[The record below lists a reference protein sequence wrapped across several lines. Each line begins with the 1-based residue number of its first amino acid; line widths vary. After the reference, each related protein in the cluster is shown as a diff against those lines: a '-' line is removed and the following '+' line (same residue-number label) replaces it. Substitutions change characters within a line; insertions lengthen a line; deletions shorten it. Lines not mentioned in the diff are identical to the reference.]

1 MLVVSTVFCFINA
14 KFLLFLFQKRL
25 FSINAVKQMNFKKY
39 KNLGH
44 KRMLDIKYIAEN
56 PDVIKDGLAKKGYS
70 KDVIV
75 VDALIALYKDI
86 NKLKTSSQS
95 LSEEKN
101 KLSNSIKSASAE
113 ERPAIIAKSKAL
125 GEELKVEQ
133 EKLAAEQAKFD
144 DIMLRMPNMPSAE
157 SPVGPDDSANVVR
170 RKVGELPHF
179 DFTPRDHVELME
191 LNDWSEMER
200 IAKVSG
206 SRTYAIKNDLAQLE
220 LAIHMMVLDKLRS
233 HGFTVIT
240 VPSIS
245 KEKPLYGQG
254 YLPFSRDEIYYMP
267 ADDIYL
273 SGTAELILNS
283 LRADEILSENELPIL
298 YAGFSPCFRREAG
311 AAGKDTRGLVRVHQ
325 FMKTEQ
331 FVICKND
338 IAESE
343 KWHQKLLA
351 ISEEVLQDLE
361 LPYQVLEVC
370 TGDMGAPKYRQYD
383 LEAWVPSQNC
393 YRETHSCSNITE
405 WQARRTNLRYRDNA
419 DGKVKYVHTLNN
431 TGIATPRA
439 LVPFIENHQNADGTV
454 NIPVKLRPYLGG
466 KAKIGK
472 NA

>member
-1 MLVVSTVFCFINA
+1 
-14 KFLLFLFQKRL
+14 
-25 FSINAVKQMNFKKY
+25 
-39 KNLGH
+39 
-44 KRMLDIKYIAEN
+44 MLDIKFIVENTDWVKQALSKKGFAAEN
-56 PDVIKDGLAKKGYS
+56 
-70 KDVIV
+70 
-75 VDALIALYKDI
+75 VDSLISTYLSM
-86 NKLKTSSQS
+86 NKLKTSSQA
-95 LSEEKN
+95 LAEEKN

-113 ERPAIIAKSKAL
+113 DRPAIIAKSKEI
-125 GEELKVEQ
+125 GEEFKRQQEELAKIEAEFELQMLK
-133 EKLAAEQAKFD
+133 
-144 DIMLRMPNMPSAE
+144 MPNYPSEDCPVAADE
-157 SPVGPDDSANVVR
+157 SGNVVIR
-170 RKVGELPHF
+170 RVGEPRKF

-191 LNDWSEMER
+191 LNDWAEMER

-206 SRTYAIKNDLAQLE
+206 SRTYAIKNDLAKLE
-220 LAIHMMVLDKLRS
+220 LAMHMLVLDKLRA
-233 HGFTVIT
+233 HGFSVIT

-283 LRADEILSENELPIL
+283 LRADEILQENELPIL

-331 FVICKND
+331 FVICKD
-338 IAESE
+338 DVAESD
-343 KWHQKLLA
+343 KWHKKLLA

-361 LPYQVLEVC
+361 LPYQVLDIC
-370 TGDMGAPKYRQYD
+370 TGDMGAPKFRQYD

-393 YRETHSCSNITE
+393 YRETHSCSNITD
-405 WQARRTNLRYRDNA
+405 WQARRTNLRYRANA
-419 DGKVKYVHTLNN
+419 DGKVRYVHTLNN

-454 NIPVKLRPYLGG
+454 NIPAKLQPYMGG
-466 KAKIGK
+466 KTVIGK
-472 NA
+472 

>member
-1 MLVVSTVFCFINA
+1 MF
-14 KFLLFLFQKRL
+14 
-25 FSINAVKQMNFKKY
+25 
-39 KNLGH
+39 
-44 KRMLDIKYIAEN
+44 DIKFIIEN
-56 PDVIKDGLAKKGYS
+56 TDLVKEGIAKKGYT
-70 KDVIV
+70 KEDLDI
-75 VDALIALYKDI
+75 DALIALYKDI
-86 NKLKTSSQS
+86 NKLKTSSQA
-95 LSEEKN
+95 LAEEKN
-101 KLSNSIKSASAE
+101 KLSNSIKSAAPE
-113 ERPAIIAKSKAL
+113 DRAAIIAKSKSI
-125 GEELKVEQ
+125 GEEFKSEQ
-133 EKLAAEQAKFD
+133 EKLATEQEKFNLM
-144 DIMLRMPNMPSAE
+144 MLKMPNLPSPE
-157 SPVGPDDSANVVR
+157 SPVGPDDSGNVVR
-170 RKVGELPHF
+170 RRVGELPHF
-179 DFTPRDHVELME
+179 DFTPRDHIELME

-206 SRTYAIKNDLAQLE
+206 SRTYAIKNDLAKLE
-220 LAIHMMVLDKLRS
+220 LAMHMMVLDKLRNN
-233 HGFTVIT
+233 GFTVIT

-254 YLPFSRDEIYYMP
+254 YLPFSRDEVYYLQQ
-267 ADDIYL
+267 DDIYL

-283 LRADEILSENELPIL
+283 LRADEILQENELPVL

-338 IAESE
+338 IKESE
-343 KWHQKLLA
+343 KWHQKLLQ
-351 ISEEVLQDLE
+351 ISEEILQDLE

-419 DGKVKYVHTLNN
+419 DGKVKFVHTLNN

-439 LVPFIENHQNADGTV
+439 LVPFIENHQNADGSV
-454 NIPVKLRPYLGG
+454 NIPKKLQPYMGG
-466 KAKIGK
+466 KKVIGK
-472 NA
+472 NCK

>member
-1 MLVVSTVFCFINA
+1 
-14 KFLLFLFQKRL
+14 
-25 FSINAVKQMNFKKY
+25 
-39 KNLGH
+39 
-44 KRMLDIKYIAEN
+44 MLDIKFIVDNADMVKEG
-56 PDVIKDGLAKKGYS
+56 IAKKGYT
-70 KDVIV
+70 KDDLDI
-75 VDALIALYKDI
+75 DELIALYKDI
-86 NKLKTSSQS
+86 NKLKTSSQA
-95 LSEEKN
+95 LAEEKN
-101 KLSNSIKSASAE
+101 KLSNSIKSASNE

-125 GEELKVEQ
+125 GEELKAEQ
-133 EKLAAEQAKFD
+133 EKLSIEQEKFNL
-144 DIMLRMPNMPSAE
+144 IMLKMPNLPSPE
-157 SPVGPDDSANVVR
+157 SPVGPDDSANVVH
-170 RKVGELPHF
+170 RKVGKIPHF
-179 DFTPRDHVELME
+179 DFPIRDHVELME
-191 LNDWSEMER
+191 LNDWAEMER

-206 SRTYAIKNDLAQLE
+206 SRTYAIKNDLAKLE
-220 LAIHMMVLDKLRS
+220 LAMHMMVLDKLRDN
-233 HGFTVIT
+233 GFTVIT

-254 YLPFSRDEIYYMP
+254 YLPFSRDEVYYLQQ
-267 ADDIYL
+267 DDIYL

-283 LRADEILSENELPIL
+283 LRADEILQENELPIL

-338 IAESE
+338 INESE
-343 KWHQKLLA
+343 KWHKKLLQ

-419 DGKVKYVHTLNN
+419 DGKVKFAHTLNN

-439 LVPFIENHQNADGTV
+439 LVPFMENHQNADGTV
-454 NIPVKLRPYLGG
+454 NIPPKLQPYMGG
-466 KAKIGK
+466 KKIIGK
-472 NA
+472 NCK

>member
-1 MLVVSTVFCFINA
+1 MF
-14 KFLLFLFQKRL
+14 
-25 FSINAVKQMNFKKY
+25 
-39 KNLGH
+39 
-44 KRMLDIKYIAEN
+44 DIKYIMEN
-56 PDVIKDGLAKKGYS
+56 PAEIKEGLAKKGYTQQ
-70 KDVIV
+70 DIDI
-75 VDALIALYKDI
+75 DALIALYKDI
-86 NKLKTSSQS
+86 AKLKTSSQA

-113 ERPAIIAKSKAL
+113 ERPNIIAKSKSI
-125 GEELKVEQ
+125 GEKLKVEL
-133 EKLAAEQAKFD
+133 EKLDAEQKKYD
-144 DIMLRMPNMPSAE
+144 EIMWRMPNMPSADC
-157 SPVGPDDSANVVR
+157 PVGPDESGNKVI
-170 RKVGELPHF
+170 RKVGEIPHF
-179 DFTPRDHVELME
+179 NFKPRDHVELME
-191 LNDWSEMER
+191 INDWSELER
-200 IAKVSG
+200 ITKVSG

-220 LAIHMMVLDKLRS
+220 LALHMMVLDKLRA

-240 VPSIS
+240 VPALS

-283 LRADEILSENELPIL
+283 LRADEIIPENELPIL

-338 IAESE
+338 IRESE
-343 KWHQKLLA
+343 KWHQTLLK

-361 LPYQVLEVC
+361 LPYQVLDIC

-419 DGKVKYVHTLNN
+419 DGKVKFVHTLNN

-439 LVPFIENHQNADGTV
+439 LAPFIECHQNEDGSV
-454 NIPVKLRPYLGG
+454 NIPSKLRPYLGG
-466 KAKIGK
+466 KTKIGK
-472 NA
+472 NVK

>member
-1 MLVVSTVFCFINA
+1 MF
-14 KFLLFLFQKRL
+14 
-25 FSINAVKQMNFKKY
+25 
-39 KNLGH
+39 
-44 KRMLDIKYIAEN
+44 DIKYIMEN
-56 PDVIKDGLAKKGYS
+56 PEAIKEGMAKKGYTQ
-70 KDVIV
+70 KDID

-86 NKLKTSSQS
+86 AKLKTSSQA

-113 ERPAIIAKSKAL
+113 ERPNIIAKSKAI
-125 GEELKVEQ
+125 GEELKVELD
-133 EKLAAEQAKFD
+133 KLDVEQKKYD
-144 DIMLRMPNMPSAE
+144 EIMWRMPNMPSPDC
-157 SPVGPDDSANVVR
+157 PVGPDESGNKVI
-170 RKVGELPHF
+170 RKVGEIPHF
-179 DFTPRDHVELME
+179 NFKPRDHVELME
-191 LNDWSEMER
+191 LNDWSELER
-200 IAKVSG
+200 ITKVSG

-220 LAIHMMVLDKLRS
+220 LAMHMMVLDKLRA

-240 VPSIS
+240 VPALS

-267 ADDIYL
+267 ADDLYL

-283 LRADEILSENELPIL
+283 LRADEIIPENELPIL

-338 IAESE
+338 IKESE
-343 KWHQKLLA
+343 KWHQTLLK

-361 LPYQVLEVC
+361 QPYQVLDIC

-419 DGKVKYVHTLNN
+419 DGKVKFVHTLNN

-439 LVPFIENHQNADGTV
+439 LVPFIECHQNEDGTV
-454 NIPVKLRPYLGG
+454 NIPAKLQPYLGG
-466 KAKIGK
+466 KTKIGK

>member
-1 MLVVSTVFCFINA
+1 
-14 KFLLFLFQKRL
+14 
-25 FSINAVKQMNFKKY
+25 
-39 KNLGH
+39 
-44 KRMLDIKYIAEN
+44 MLDIKYIIEN
-56 PDVIKDGLAKKGYS
+56 KELVQEGLNKKGYANIIS
-70 KDVIV
+70 LD
-75 VDALIALYKDI
+75 DLISLHSSI
-86 NKLKTSSQS
+86 TKLKTSSQAKA
-95 LSEEKN
+95 EEKN

-113 ERPAIIAKSKAL
+113 ERPAIIAKSKEL
-125 GEELKVEQ
+125 GEALKQELE
-133 EKLAAEQAKFD
+133 ELDAEQKKFD
-144 DIMLRMPNMPSAE
+144 EIMLRMPNMPSPDC
-157 SPVGPDDSANVVR
+157 PVGPDESGNVVI
-170 RKVGELPHF
+170 RKVGEIPQF
-179 DFTPRDHVELME
+179 GFKPRDHVELME
-191 LNDWSEMER
+191 FNDWGEMER

-220 LAIHMMVLDKLRS
+220 LAMHMMVLDKLRA

-267 ADDIYL
+267 ADDVYL

-283 LRADEILSENELPIL
+283 LRADEIINEAELPIL

-338 IAESE
+338 INESE
-343 KWHQKLLA
+343 KWHQTLLK

-361 LPYQVLEVC
+361 LPYQVLDIC

-439 LVPFIENHQNADGTV
+439 LVPFIECHQNEDGSV
-454 NIPVKLRPYLGG
+454 NIPQKLRPYLGG
-466 KAKIGK
+466 KTKIGK
-472 NA
+472 NV

>member
-1 MLVVSTVFCFINA
+1 
-14 KFLLFLFQKRL
+14 
-25 FSINAVKQMNFKKY
+25 
-39 KNLGH
+39 
-44 KRMLDIKYIAEN
+44 MLDIKYIIEN
-56 PDVIKDGLAKKGYS
+56 KPLIQEGLDKKGYGKIIS
-70 KDVIV
+70 LDELEK
-75 VDALIALYKDI
+75 LYLEM
-86 NKLKTSSQS
+86 NKLKTSSQAK
-95 LSEEKN
+95 SEGKN
-101 KLSNSIKSASAE
+101 KLSNAIKSASAE
-113 ERPAIIAKSKAL
+113 ERPAIIAKSKEI
-125 GEELKVEQ
+125 GEELKKELEELDAV
-133 EKLAAEQAKFD
+133 KAKFD
-144 DIMLRMPNMPSAE
+144 EIMLRMPNMPSPQ

-170 RKVGELPHF
+170 RKVGEPRKF
-179 DFTPRDHVELME
+179 EFTPRDHVELME

-206 SRTYAIKNDLAQLE
+206 ARTYAIKNELAKLE
-220 LAIHMMVLDKLRS
+220 LAIHMMVLDKLAA
-233 HGFTVIT
+233 HGFTTIT

-283 LRADEILSENELPIL
+283 LRADEILNENELPIL

-311 AAGKDTRGLVRVHQ
+311 AAGKDTRGLTRVHQ

-338 IAESE
+338 INESE

-383 LEAWVPSQNC
+383 LEAWVPTQDC

-419 DGKVKYVHTLNN
+419 DGKVKFVHTLNN
-431 TGIATPRA
+431 TGVATPRV
-439 LVPFIENHQNADGTV
+439 LVPLLENHQNADGTV
-454 NIPVKLRPYLGG
+454 NIPAKLQPYMGG
-466 KAKIGK
+466 KTVIGK
-472 NA
+472 GKAA

>member
-1 MLVVSTVFCFINA
+1 
-14 KFLLFLFQKRL
+14 
-25 FSINAVKQMNFKKY
+25 
-39 KNLGH
+39 
-44 KRMLDIKYIAEN
+44 MLDIKFIVEN
-56 PDVIKDGLAKKGYS
+56 QKEVEDGLAKKGCT
-70 KDVIV
+70 INIEE
-75 VDALIALYKDI
+75 LIALYKDI

-101 KLSNSIKSASAE
+101 RLSNSIKSASAE

-125 GEELKVEQ
+125 GEELKVQQDE
-133 EKLAAEQAKFD
+133 LAVEQAKFD
-144 DIMLRMPNMPSAE
+144 EIMWRMPNLPSND
-157 SPVGPDDSANVVR
+157 SPLGPDDSANVVR
-170 RKVGELPHF
+170 RKVGTPRNF

-200 IAKVSG
+200 IAKVCG
-206 SRTYAIKNDLAQLE
+206 SRTYAIKNDLARLE
-220 LAIHMMVLDKLRS
+220 LAIHMMVLDKLRAN
-233 HGFTVIT
+233 GFNVIT

-254 YLPFSRDEIYYMP
+254 YLPFARDEIYYMP

-283 LRADEILSENELPIL
+283 LRADEILQENELPIL

-311 AAGKDTRGLVRVHQ
+311 AAGKDTRGLTRVHQ

-338 IAESE
+338 INESE

-351 ISEEVLQDLE
+351 LSEEVLQDLE

-383 LEAWVPSQNC
+383 LEAWVPTQNC
-393 YRETHSCSNITE
+393 YRETHSCSNVTD

-439 LVPFIENHQNADGTV
+439 LVPFLENHQNADGSV
-454 NIPVKLRPYLGG
+454 NIPVKLQPYMGG
-466 KAKIGK
+466 KTKIGK
-472 NA
+472 DC

>member
-1 MLVVSTVFCFINA
+1 
-14 KFLLFLFQKRL
+14 
-25 FSINAVKQMNFKKY
+25 
-39 KNLGH
+39 
-44 KRMLDIKYIAEN
+44 MLDIKFIIEN
-56 PDVIKDGLAKKGYS
+56 TDLVKEGIAKKGYT
-70 KDVIV
+70 KEDLDI
-75 VDALIALYKDI
+75 DALIALYKDI
-86 NKLKTSSQS
+86 NKLKTSSQA
-95 LSEEKN
+95 LAEEKN
-101 KLSNSIKSASAE
+101 KLSNSIKSAAPE
-113 ERPAIIAKSKAL
+113 DRAAIIAKSKSI
-125 GEELKVEQ
+125 GEEFKSEQ
-133 EKLAAEQAKFD
+133 EKLATEQEKFNLM
-144 DIMLRMPNMPSAE
+144 MLKMPNLPSTE
-157 SPVGPDDSANVVR
+157 SPVGPDDSGNVVR
-170 RKVGELPHF
+170 RRVGELPHF
-179 DFTPRDHVELME
+179 DFTPRDHIELME

-206 SRTYAIKNDLAQLE
+206 SRTYAIKNDLAKLE
-220 LAIHMMVLDKLRS
+220 LAMHMMVLDKLRNN
-233 HGFTVIT
+233 GFTVIT

-254 YLPFSRDEIYYMP
+254 YLPFSRDEVYYLQQ
-267 ADDIYL
+267 DDIYL

-283 LRADEILSENELPIL
+283 LRADEILQENELPVL

-338 IAESE
+338 IKESE
-343 KWHQKLLA
+343 KWHQKLLQ
-351 ISEEVLQDLE
+351 ISEEILQDLE

-419 DGKVKYVHTLNN
+419 DGKVKFVHTLNN

-439 LVPFIENHQNADGTV
+439 LVPFIENHQNADGSV
-454 NIPVKLRPYLGG
+454 NIPKKLQPYMGG
-466 KAKIGK
+466 KKVIGK
-472 NA
+472 NCK

>member
-1 MLVVSTVFCFINA
+1 
-14 KFLLFLFQKRL
+14 
-25 FSINAVKQMNFKKY
+25 
-39 KNLGH
+39 
-44 KRMLDIKYIAEN
+44 MLDIKFIADN
-56 PDVIKDGLAKKGYS
+56 TDWVKKSLSRKGFEPE
-70 KDVIV
+70 K
-75 VDALIALYKDI
+75 VDELLKTFYEM
-86 NKLKTSSQS
+86 NKLKTSSQA
-95 LSEEKN
+95 LAEEKN

-113 ERPAIIAKSKAL
+113 DRPAIIAKSKQV
-125 GEELKVEQ
+125 GEQFKTEQ
-133 EKLAAEQAKFD
+133 EQLAQIEAKFND
-144 DIMLRMPNMPSAE
+144 MMLRMPNYPSAE
-157 SPVGPDDSANVVR
+157 SPDGPDDSANVVR

-220 LAIHMMVLDKLRS
+220 LAIHMLVMDKLRA
-233 HGFTVIT
+233 HGFTLIT
-240 VPSIS
+240 VPALS
-245 KEKPLYGQG
+245 KEKPLYNQG
-254 YLPFSRDEIYYMP
+254 YLPFARDEIYYMP

-283 LRADEILSENELPIL
+283 LRADEMLTENELPIL

-325 FMKTEQ
+325 FFKTEQ

-338 IAESE
+338 VNESE
-343 KWHQKLLA
+343 KWHKKLLE

-393 YRETHSCSNITE
+393 YRETHSCSNITD
-405 WQARRTNLRYRDNA
+405 WQARRTNLRYRGN
-419 DGKVKYVHTLNN
+419 DGKVQFCHTLNN

-439 LVPFIENHQNADGTV
+439 LVPFIENHQQADGTV
-454 NIPVKLRPYLGG
+454 KIPAKLQPYLGG
-466 KAKIGK
+466 KKVIGK
-472 NA
+472 NAK

>member
-1 MLVVSTVFCFINA
+1 
-14 KFLLFLFQKRL
+14 
-25 FSINAVKQMNFKKY
+25 
-39 KNLGH
+39 
-44 KRMLDIKYIAEN
+44 MLDVKYIIDN
-56 PDVIKDGLAKKGYS
+56 PQQVKDSLAKKGFAPEN
-70 KDVIV
+70 
-75 VDALIALYKDI
+75 VDRLLSTYFEM
-86 NKLKTSSQS
+86 NKLKTASQG
-95 LSEEKN
+95 LAEEKN
-101 KLSNSIKSASAE
+101 KLSGANKNASPE
-113 ERPAIIAKSKAL
+113 ERPNIIAKSKTL
-125 GEELKVEQ
+125 GEELKKQQ
-133 EKLAAEQAKFD
+133 EKLSAVEEDFELQ
-144 DIMLRMPNMPSAE
+144 MLRMPNYPSPDC
-157 SPVGPDDSANVVR
+157 PVGPDESGNVVI
-170 RKVGELPHF
+170 RKVGTPRKF
-179 DFTPRDHVELME
+179 DFTPRDHIELME
-191 LNDWSEMER
+191 INDWSEMER

-220 LAIHMMVLDKLRS
+220 LAMHMMVLDKLRAN
-233 HGFTVIT
+233 GFTVIT
-240 VPSIS
+240 VPSLS

-283 LRADEILSENELPIL
+283 LRADEILQENELPIL

-338 IAESE
+338 LAESE

-361 LPYQVLEVC
+361 LPYQVLDIC

-393 YRETHSCSNITE
+393 YRETHSCSNITD
-405 WQARRTNLRYRDNA
+405 WQARRTNLRYRANA
-419 DGKVKYVHTLNN
+419 DGKVRYVHTLNN

-454 NIPVKLRPYLGG
+454 NIPVKLQPYLGG
-466 KAKIGK
+466 KKIIGK
-472 NA
+472 GK

>member
-1 MLVVSTVFCFINA
+1 MF
-14 KFLLFLFQKRL
+14 
-25 FSINAVKQMNFKKY
+25 
-39 KNLGH
+39 
-44 KRMLDIKYIAEN
+44 DIKYIMEN
-56 PDVIKDGLAKKGYS
+56 PAEIKEGLAKKGYTQQ
-70 KDVIV
+70 DIDI
-75 VDALIALYKDI
+75 DALIALYKDI
-86 NKLKTSSQS
+86 AKLKTSSQA

-113 ERPAIIAKSKAL
+113 ERPNIIAKSKSI
-125 GEELKVEQ
+125 GEELKVEL
-133 EKLAAEQAKFD
+133 EKLDAEQKKYD
-144 DIMLRMPNMPSAE
+144 EIMWRMPNMPSADC
-157 SPVGPDDSANVVR
+157 PVGPDESGNKVI
-170 RKVGELPHF
+170 RKVGEIPHF
-179 DFTPRDHVELME
+179 NFKPRDHVELME
-191 LNDWSEMER
+191 INDWSELER
-200 IAKVSG
+200 ITKVSG

-220 LAIHMMVLDKLRS
+220 LALHMMVLDKLRA

-240 VPSIS
+240 VPALS

-283 LRADEILSENELPIL
+283 LRADEIIPENELPIL

-338 IAESE
+338 IRESE
-343 KWHQKLLA
+343 KWHQTLLK

-361 LPYQVLEVC
+361 LPYQVLDIC

-419 DGKVKYVHTLNN
+419 DGKVKFVHTLNN

-439 LVPFIENHQNADGTV
+439 LVPFIECHQNEDGSV
-454 NIPVKLRPYLGG
+454 NIPSKLRPYLGG
-466 KAKIGK
+466 KTKIGK
-472 NA
+472 NVK

>member
-1 MLVVSTVFCFINA
+1 
-14 KFLLFLFQKRL
+14 
-25 FSINAVKQMNFKKY
+25 
-39 KNLGH
+39 
-44 KRMLDIKYIAEN
+44 MLDIKFITEN
-56 PDVIKDGLAKKGYS
+56 ADLVKEGIAKKGYT
-70 KDVIV
+70 KEDLDI
-75 VDALIALYKDI
+75 DALIALYKDI
-86 NKLKTSSQS
+86 NKLKTSSQA
-95 LSEEKN
+95 LAEEKN
-101 KLSNSIKSASAE
+101 KLSNSIKQAAPE
-113 ERPAIIAKSKAL
+113 ERAAIIAKSKSI
-125 GEELKVEQ
+125 GEELKSEQ
-133 EKLAAEQAKFD
+133 EKLNSEQDKFNLM
-144 DIMLRMPNMPSAE
+144 MLKMPNLPSPD
-157 SPVGPDDSANVVR
+157 SPIGPDDSGNVVR
-170 RKVGELPHF
+170 RRVGDIPHF

-206 SRTYAIKNDLAQLE
+206 SRTYAIKNDLAKLE
-220 LAIHMMVLDKLRS
+220 LAMHMMVLDKLRDN
-233 HGFTVIT
+233 GFTVIT

-254 YLPFSRDEIYYMP
+254 YLPFSRDEVYYLP
-267 ADDIYL
+267 EDDIYL

-283 LRADEILSENELPIL
+283 LRADEILQENELPVL

-338 IAESE
+338 IRESE
-343 KWHQKLLA
+343 KWHQKLLQ

-393 YRETHSCSNITE
+393 YRETHSCSNITD

-419 DGKVKYVHTLNN
+419 DGKVKFVHTLNN

-454 NIPVKLRPYLGG
+454 NIPVKLQPYMGG
-466 KAKIGK
+466 KKIIGK
-472 NA
+472 NCK

>member
-1 MLVVSTVFCFINA
+1 
-14 KFLLFLFQKRL
+14 
-25 FSINAVKQMNFKKY
+25 
-39 KNLGH
+39 
-44 KRMLDIKYIAEN
+44 MLDIKFIIEN
-56 PDVIKDGLAKKGYS
+56 TDLVKEGIAKKGYT
-70 KDVIV
+70 KEDLDI
-75 VDALIALYKDI
+75 DALIALYKDI
-86 NKLKTSSQS
+86 NKLKTSSQA
-95 LSEEKN
+95 LAEEKN
-101 KLSNSIKSASAE
+101 KLSNSIKSAAPE
-113 ERPAIIAKSKAL
+113 DRAAIIAKSKSI
-125 GEELKVEQ
+125 GEEFKSEQ
-133 EKLAAEQAKFD
+133 EKLATEQEKFNLM
-144 DIMLRMPNMPSAE
+144 MLKMPNLPSPE
-157 SPVGPDDSANVVR
+157 SPVGPDDSGNVVR
-170 RKVGELPHF
+170 RRVGELPHF
-179 DFTPRDHVELME
+179 DFTQRDHIELME

-206 SRTYAIKNDLAQLE
+206 SRTYAIKNDLAKLE
-220 LAIHMMVLDKLRS
+220 LAMHMMVLDKLRNN
-233 HGFTVIT
+233 GFTVIT

-254 YLPFSRDEIYYMP
+254 YLPFSRDEVYYLQQ
-267 ADDIYL
+267 DDIYL

-283 LRADEILSENELPIL
+283 LRADEILQENELPVL

-338 IAESE
+338 IKESE
-343 KWHQKLLA
+343 KWHQKLLQ
-351 ISEEVLQDLE
+351 ISEEILQDLE

-419 DGKVKYVHTLNN
+419 DGKVKFVHTLNN

-439 LVPFIENHQNADGTV
+439 LVPFIENHQNADGSV
-454 NIPVKLRPYLGG
+454 NIPKKLQPYMGG
-466 KAKIGK
+466 KKVIGK
-472 NA
+472 NCK

>member
-25 FSINAVKQMNFKKY
+25 FSINTVKQMNFKKY

-70 KDVIV
+70 KDVID

-179 DFTPRDHVELME
+179 DFTPRDHIELME
-191 LNDWSEMER
+191 INDWSEMER

>member
-1 MLVVSTVFCFINA
+1 
-14 KFLLFLFQKRL
+14 
-25 FSINAVKQMNFKKY
+25 
-39 KNLGH
+39 
-44 KRMLDIKYIAEN
+44 MLDIKYIAEH
-56 PDVIKDGLAKKGYS
+56 PEEIKDGLRKKGCDINLEELLS
-70 KDVIV
+70 
-75 VDALIALYKDI
+75 LYKDI
-86 NKLKTSSQS
+86 NKLKTSAQA

-113 ERPAIIAKSKAL
+113 ERPAIIAKSKAI
-125 GEELKVEQ
+125 GDELKVEQ
-133 EKLAAEQAKFD
+133 EKLNAEQEKFD
-144 DIMLRMPNMPSAE
+144 LLMLRMPNMPSPQ

-170 RKVGELPHF
+170 RKVGQPRDF
-179 DFTPRDHVELME
+179 DFEPKDHIELME
-191 LNDWSEMER
+191 INDWAEMER

-206 SRTYAIKNDLAQLE
+206 SRTYAIKNDLAKLE
-220 LAIHMMVLDKLRS
+220 LAMHMMVLDKLRS

-240 VPSIS
+240 VPSLS
-245 KEKPLYGQG
+245 QEKPLYGQG
-254 YLPFSRDEIYYMP
+254 YLPFSRDEVYYLP
-267 ADDIYL
+267 ADDLYL

-283 LRADEILSENELPIL
+283 LRAGEIMQENELPIL

-331 FVICKND
+331 FVIGKND
-338 IAESE
+338 LEESE

-351 ISEEVLQDLE
+351 ISEEVLQDVE

-383 LEAWVPSQNC
+383 LEAWVPSQKC
-393 YRETHSCSNITE
+393 YRETHSCSNITD

-419 DGKVKYVHTLNN
+419 DGKVKFAHTLNN

-454 NIPVKLRPYLGG
+454 NIPEKLRPYMGG
-466 KAKIGK
+466 ISKIGK

>member
-70 KDVIV
+70 KDVID

-439 LVPFIENHQNADGTV
+439 LVPFIENHQHPG
-454 NIPVKLRPYLGG
+454 
-466 KAKIGK
+466 
-472 NA
+472 

>member
-1 MLVVSTVFCFINA
+1 
-14 KFLLFLFQKRL
+14 
-25 FSINAVKQMNFKKY
+25 
-39 KNLGH
+39 
-44 KRMLDIKYIAEN
+44 MLDIKYIIEN
-56 PDVIKDGLAKKGYS
+56 KELVQEGLNKKGYANIIS
-70 KDVIV
+70 LD
-75 VDALIALYKDI
+75 DLISLHSSI
-86 NKLKTSSQS
+86 TKLKTSSQAKA
-95 LSEEKN
+95 EEKN

-113 ERPAIIAKSKAL
+113 ERPAIIAKSKEL
-125 GEELKVEQ
+125 GEALKQELE
-133 EKLAAEQAKFD
+133 ELDAEQKKFD
-144 DIMLRMPNMPSAE
+144 EIMLRMPNMPSPDC
-157 SPVGPDDSANVVR
+157 PVGPDESGNVVI
-170 RKVGELPHF
+170 RKVGEIPQF
-179 DFTPRDHVELME
+179 NFKPRDHVELME
-191 LNDWSEMER
+191 LNDWGEMER

-220 LAIHMMVLDKLRS
+220 LAMHMMVLDKLRA

-267 ADDIYL
+267 ADDVYL

-283 LRADEILSENELPIL
+283 LRADEIINEAELPIL

-338 IAESE
+338 IKESE
-343 KWHQKLLA
+343 KWHQTLLK

-361 LPYQVLEVC
+361 LPYQVLDIC

-439 LVPFIENHQNADGTV
+439 LVPFIECHQNEDGSV
-454 NIPVKLRPYLGG
+454 NIPQKLRPYLGG
-466 KAKIGK
+466 KTKIGK
-472 NA
+472 NI

>member
-1 MLVVSTVFCFINA
+1 MF
-14 KFLLFLFQKRL
+14 
-25 FSINAVKQMNFKKY
+25 
-39 KNLGH
+39 
-44 KRMLDIKYIAEN
+44 DIKYIMEN
-56 PDVIKDGLAKKGYS
+56 PEAIKEGMAKKGYTQ
-70 KDVIV
+70 KNID

-86 NKLKTSSQS
+86 AKLKTSSQA

-113 ERPAIIAKSKAL
+113 ERPNIIAKSKAI
-125 GEELKVEQ
+125 GEELKVELD
-133 EKLAAEQAKFD
+133 KLDVEQKKYD
-144 DIMLRMPNMPSAE
+144 EIMWRMPNMPSPDC
-157 SPVGPDDSANVVR
+157 PVGPDESGNKVI
-170 RKVGELPHF
+170 RKVGEIPHF
-179 DFTPRDHVELME
+179 NFKPRDHVELME
-191 LNDWSEMER
+191 LNDWSELER
-200 IAKVSG
+200 ITKVSG

-220 LAIHMMVLDKLRS
+220 LAMHMMVLDKLRA

-240 VPSIS
+240 VPALS

-267 ADDIYL
+267 ADDLYL

-283 LRADEILSENELPIL
+283 LRADEIIPENELPIL

-338 IAESE
+338 IKESE
-343 KWHQKLLA
+343 KWHQTLLK

-361 LPYQVLEVC
+361 LPYQVLDIC

-419 DGKVKYVHTLNN
+419 DGKVKFVHTLNN

-439 LVPFIENHQNADGTV
+439 LVPFIECHQNEDGTV
-454 NIPVKLRPYLGG
+454 NIPVKLQPYLGG
-466 KAKIGK
+466 KTKIGK

>member
-1 MLVVSTVFCFINA
+1 
-14 KFLLFLFQKRL
+14 
-25 FSINAVKQMNFKKY
+25 
-39 KNLGH
+39 
-44 KRMLDIKYIAEN
+44 MLDIKFIAEN
-56 PDVIKDGLAKKGYS
+56 VEWVKKSLARKGFPQE
-70 KDVIV
+70 K
-75 VDALIALYKDI
+75 VDELLEVYYVL
-86 NKLKTSSQS
+86 NKLKTSSQA
-95 LSEEKN
+95 LAEEKN
-101 KLSNSIKSASAE
+101 RLSNSIKSAPAD
-113 ERPAIIAKSKAL
+113 ERPSIIAKSKMI
-125 GEELKVEQ
+125 GEQLRDEQ
-133 EKLAAEQAKFD
+133 EKLTDIQNKYD
-144 DIMLRMPNMPSAE
+144 DLMLRMPNFPSE
-157 SPVGPDDSANVVR
+157 DSPDGPDDSANVVC
-170 RKVGELPHF
+170 RKVGEIPTF
-179 DFTPRDHVELME
+179 AFKIKDHVELME
-191 LNDWSEMER
+191 FNEWSEMER

-220 LAIHMMVLDKLRS
+220 LAIHMFVMDKLRS
-233 HGFTVIT
+233 YGFTLVT
-240 VPSIS
+240 VPAIS

-283 LRADEILSENELPIL
+283 LRADELLAEAELPIL

-325 FMKTEQ
+325 FFKTEQ

-338 IAESE
+338 VEESE
-343 KWHQKLLA
+343 KWHKFLLQ

-393 YRETHSCSNITE
+393 YRETHSCSNITD

-419 DGKVKYVHTLNN
+419 EGKVRFCHTLNN

-439 LVPFIENHQNADGTV
+439 LVPFIENHQQEDGSIR
-454 NIPVKLRPYLGG
+454 IPEKLQPYLGG
-466 KAKIGK
+466 RKFIGK
-472 NA
+472 NAK

>member
-1 MLVVSTVFCFINA
+1 
-14 KFLLFLFQKRL
+14 
-25 FSINAVKQMNFKKY
+25 
-39 KNLGH
+39 
-44 KRMLDIKYIAEN
+44 MLDIKFIIEN
-56 PDVIKDGLAKKGYS
+56 KELVQDGLRKKGYENIIS
-70 KDVIV
+70 LD
-75 VDALIALYKDI
+75 DLISLHTSI
-86 NKLKTSSQS
+86 TKLKTSSQA
-95 LSEEKN
+95 LAEEKN
-101 KLSNSIKSASAE
+101 RLSNSIKNASAE
-113 ERPAIIAKSKAL
+113 ERPTIIAKSKAL
-125 GEELKVEQ
+125 GEELRQ
-133 EKLAAEQAKFD
+133 ELDVLDAEQKKFD
-144 DIMLRMPNMPSAE
+144 EIMLRMPNLPSPE
-157 SPVGPDDSANVVR
+157 CPVGPDESGNVVI
-170 RKVGELPHF
+170 RKVGEIPHF
-179 DFTPRDHVELME
+179 DFKPRDHIELME
-191 LNDWSEMER
+191 LNDWAEMER
-200 IAKVSG
+200 IARVSG

-220 LAIHMMVLDKLRS
+220 LAMHMMVLDKLRA

-283 LRADEILSENELPIL
+283 LHADEILTEADLPIL

-338 IAESE
+338 IAESN
-343 KWHQKLLA
+343 KWHQTLLK

-361 LPYQVLEVC
+361 LPYQVLDIC

-405 WQARRTNLRYRDNA
+405 WQARRTNLRYRANV
-419 DGKVKYVHTLNN
+419 DGKVRYVHTLNN

-439 LVPFIENHQNADGTV
+439 LVPFIECHQNADGSV
-454 NIPVKLRPYLGG
+454 NIPVKLRPYMGG

-472 NA
+472 NIK